1 MSQLMHRDPV
11 FGPVDRMFRTL
22 TRDPFGFA
30 NGVAHSLAE
39 SLSEESR
46 PLAIDISDGGDDLV
60 IEASLPG
67 YQREHIDISVDDGV
81 LSIVARKE
89 DEHEETAV
97 EGVGENATRYFRRER
112 RFGTLSR
119 RISLPETVDSEQ
131 VNATLADGVLT
142 LRLPKTQKTL
152 PRKIEIS

>member
-11 FGPVDRMFRTL
+11 FGPVDRMFKTL

-67 YQREHIDISVDDGV
+67 YQRDHIDISVDDGV
-81 LSIVARKE
+81 LSITARKE
-89 DEHEETAV
+89 DEHEETT
-97 EGVGENATRYFRRER
+97 EENGTRYFRRER

-131 VNATLADGVLT
+131 VNATLADGVLS

-152 PRKIEIS
+152 PRKIEIN